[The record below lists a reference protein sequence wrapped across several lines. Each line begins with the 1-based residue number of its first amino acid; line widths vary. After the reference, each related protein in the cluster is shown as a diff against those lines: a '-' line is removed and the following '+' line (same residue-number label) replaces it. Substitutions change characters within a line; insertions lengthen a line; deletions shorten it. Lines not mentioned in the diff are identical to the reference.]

1 MFLRNVVLCQQ
12 VHRELLPK
20 RPPPIIII
28 IREIRLV
35 ELDRLGVVQCNK
47 MTSNVVKRMQ
57 FDAEFQAV
65 SARNTVSSPHR
76 SGFT

>member
-1 MFLRNVVLCQQ
+1 MPTNPQGVTTEETNTDRL
-12 VHRELLPK
+12 
-20 RPPPIIII
+20 III

-47 MTSNVVKRMQ
+47 ITSNVVKHMQ

-65 SARNTVSSPHR
+65 LARNIVSSPHR
-76 SGFT
+76 SGIT